1 MLSELIE
8 LMRPKQWYK
17 NLVVFAAIFFS
28 LNFFNTSMLMTT
40 ALAFISLCLLSS
52 GSYAIN
58 DIVDAEADKAHDK
71 KKNRPIP
78 SGRLSKGVALVWA
91 LLLYAFGFSIS
102 YIVGITFLAAG
113 ALLVLLTQFYNFLFK
128 NIAFADVS
136 VLSTNFMIR
145 AVAGALAI
153 SVTISPW
160 LILGTYLLAL
170 FLSMGK
176 RKTDLEVLGEK
187 AKSYKKVYEVYTAP
201 VLDKFLLMS
210 ATLLF
215 MAYCLYSFL
224 GSKANS
230 HLLMATIPIV
240 FFLIFR
246 YYHLTTMKHDIARS
260 PERVFTDIQ
269 MLFGMALW
277 FIIFSAALYFS

>member
-1 MLSELIE
+1 MISELLE

-28 LNFFNTSMLMTT
+28 MNMLNIPMLQTT
-40 ALAFISLCLLSS
+40 VLAFASLCLLSS
-52 GSYAIN
+52 GNYAIN

-71 KKNRPIP
+71 KKKRPIP
-78 SGRLSKGVALVWA
+78 SGRLGKGVAFIWA

-102 YIVGITFLAAG
+102 YFVGISFLAAS
-113 ALLVLLTQFYNFLFK
+113 ASLVLLTQIYNFLFK
-128 NIAFADVS
+128 NIAFADIS

-153 SVTISPW
+153 NVTISPW

-170 FLSMGK
+170 FLSIGK

-215 MAYCLYSFL
+215 MAYSLYSFL

-230 HLLMATIPIV
+230 HLLMATIPVV

-246 YYHLTTMKHDIARS
+246 YYHLTTMKHEIARS
-260 PERVFTDIQ
+260 PERVFTDLQ
-269 MLFGMALW
+269 MLSGMVLW
-277 FIIFSAALYFS
+277 FIIFSAALYIS